1 MYLMIFE
8 VAEGASGDI
17 RVSVLTEPDTPMLLF
32 YSVNLHFEFPEGTC

>member
-8 VAEGASGDI
+8 VAEGTSGDI

-32 YSVNLHFEFPEGTC
+32 HSVYLHFEFPEGSR